1 MRSSALLALL
11 LLLLACNPRI
21 EEYEERGD
29 RYSATGD
36 YVDARV
42 EYELAIEEAGED
54 PPAGLRFKAGALAL
68 RAKDFG
74 EANRLFAR
82 LIEERPDEEAR
93 VAGLY
98 KLHAHRWAAGGDTF
112 AALQAVD
119 WLMSSESSPDL
130 GSLWFTLGDAEY
142 RRPDYDA
149 AIAAY
154 LAGLA
159 TASERAAP
167 EVYARLGDAYERR
180 RQCAA
185 AIDAF
190 REYVRRVDDPDLDIG
205 PVRYRMGTC
214 AYRMA
219 ERAFDHDEWD
229 AARSYVDLMME
240 IGEPAGR
247 IDDAMLLLARI
258 HERTGNR
265 EAAISM
271 YERLQRRGEDDPSR
285 AAIEAHR
292 RLVQLDFGMPLRTA
306 DRVSEERIGSRPD
319 GGERSGP

>member
-1 MRSSALLALL
+1 MLLLACAAV
-11 LLLLACNPRI
+11 ACNPRI

-54 PPAGLRFKAGALAL
+54 PPERLRFKAGALAL
-68 RAKDFG
+68 QAKDFA
-74 EANRLFAR
+74 EANRVFAR
-82 LIEERPDEEAR
+82 LIADDPDEMDRA
-93 VAGLY
+93 VGLY
-98 KLHAHRWAAGGDTF
+98 KLHAHRWTAAGDTF
-112 AALQAVD
+112 AALQAID
-119 WLMSSESSPDL
+119 WLLERDPTPEL
-130 GSLWFTLGDAEY
+130 GSLWFTVGDTEF

-159 TASERAAP
+159 TVADHADP
-167 EVYARLGDAYERR
+167 EVHAHLGEAYERR

-185 AIDAF
+185 AIDHF
-190 REYVRRVDDPDLDIG
+190 RTYLEKVDDPDLDIG
-205 PVRYRMGTC
+205 PARYRMGTC

-219 ERAFDHDEWD
+219 ERAFGNDEWET
-229 AARSYVDLMME
+229 ARRYVDLMMD

-258 HERTGNR
+258 HERLGNR
-265 EAAISM
+265 EAAIAT
-271 YERLQRRGEDDPSR
+271 YKRLERRGEDEASR

-306 DRVSEERIGSRPD
+306 ERVAEERARSRSGESRP
-319 GGERSGP
+319 